1 MKEGIFN
8 DDESL
13 SSVVVSA
20 AEIIKDRFYFATL
33 QTTPKSTN
41 STHYFSIDDELVY
54 ANFYADFGPLNLAML
69 YKYCCRLNKKFKSF
83 SLSKKRIVHYT
94 CVNPKKRANAAFLV
108 GAYQIIYLKKTPE
121 EAYMPLVGG
130 SGLHYLPFR
139 DASYGICTYNLTLL
153 DCLHAVSK
161 ALLHGFF
168 NFENFNVEEYEHY
181 EQVENGDLNW
191 IIPGKFIAFCGPHE
205 QSSLRDGYP
214 LHTPE
219 AYFPYFRK
227 HGVTTVVRLNMR
239 LYDAKRFTAAGFR
252 HYDLF
257 FVDGSCPTDDI
268 MQEFLRIS
276 EETQGAVAV
285 HCKAG
290 LGRTGTLIACYL
302 MKHYRMTAAES
313 IAWCRICRPGSVLGP
328 QQDWLESQQAKC
340 WLQGDLLRARKNR
353 DSGSSGGGG
362 GTAPSA
368 LSAGRPLQ
376 GPVTRSMSAG
386 FHQPS
391 SSQPAVVNENE
402 EETQGDRLNHAKAER
417 NRRIRLAHPA
427 STSALSSSGRPNLS
441 RTSTASTVAMTST
454 GAPSADY
461 QHRAKIRAATST
473 TSTGGP
479 GARLVTS
486 TSVPT
491 ASTASTAGASSYAAR
506 PPAYSSATVLRHDR
520 RLRES
525 GTMGSANRFNLSAFR
540 TSKYQSMVDVSK
552 LSAKSLKTSY
562 YFF

>member
-108 GAYQIIYLKKTPE
+108 GAYQKTPE

-181 EQVENGDLNW
+181 EC
-191 IIPGKFIAFCGPHE
+191 AAC
-205 QSSLRDGYP
+205 LRCQ
-214 LHTPE
+214 
-219 AYFPYFRK
+219 
-227 HGVTTVVRLNMR
+227 TVR
-239 LYDAKRFTAAGFR
+239 R

-313 IAWCRICRPGSVLGP
+313 IAWCRICRPGLAGVAAGKVLAAGRSAQGAQEPRFRQQRRRRRRHRALRSV
-328 QQDWLESQQAKC
+328 
-340 WLQGDLLRARKNR
+340 R
-353 DSGSSGGGG
+353 
-362 GTAPSA
+362 
-368 LSAGRPLQ
+368 GRPLQ